1 MSGTIIKSARNTP
14 HAPQDLGPCT
24 QTVAFSHYNNIS
36 AQLPVDPA
44 TGKMVSGD
52 VTAQAR
58 QCLSNLKAIIES
70 IGHVMDDMV
79 KATIFLKEMAD
90 LEAVNAVYREF
101 FPGYLPT
108 RTTLAV
114 AALPLGALV
123 QIDAIISNGEGT
135 FPQDPCP
142 LVKLARNSDKAP
154 HNPLST
160 HTVAFSHY
168 NNIGAQL
175 PVDAAS
181 GQLVAGGIKEQA
193 GQCLHNIKAVLESI
207 DVPFDDIVKVTVY
220 LTDLADLEAVNEVYT
235 TFFPDSAI
243 ARAVAYL
250 PARSVVSA
258 AALPMGARV
267 QMDAVISH
275 GDGTPPQLVED
286 RHNLVIR
293 ARNTDKAPRSPLHC
307 QTVAFSHYNHLS
319 AQLPIDPATGKILAG
334 CIKEQTTQC
343 LSNIKA
349 IVESIG
355 HVMDDIV
362 KVNIQLA
369 NIADLDAVNAVYIKY
384 FPGYLPARTVF
395 GVGEL
400 PAGALVQIDAVMS
413 NAESTPPQA

>member
-44 TGKMVSGD
+44 TSKMVSGD
-52 VTAQAR
+52 VTTQAR

-193 GQCLHNIKAVLESI
+193 GQCLRNIKAVLESI

-293 ARNTDKAPRSPLHC
+293 ARNTDKAPRSPLHT

-334 CIKEQTTQC
+334 CIKEQTARC

-362 KVNIQLA
+362 KVNIQLG
-369 NIADLDAVNAVYIKY
+369 NIADLDAVNAVYTKY

-413 NAESTPPQA
+413 NAESTPPQV

>member
-14 HAPQDLGPCT
+14 HAPQDLGPST

-175 PVDAAS
+175 PVDTAS
-181 GQLVAGGIKEQA
+181 GQLVTGGIKEQA
-193 GQCLHNIKAVLESI
+193 GQCLRNIKAVLESI

-220 LTDLADLEAVNEVYT
+220 LTNLADLDAVNEVYT

-243 ARAVAYL
+243 ARAAAYM
-250 PARSVVSA
+250 PARSVIA
-258 AALPMGARV
+258 ASALPMGALV

-293 ARNTDKAPRSPLHC
+293 PRNTDKAPRSPLHT
-307 QTVAFSHYNHLS
+307 QTVAFSHYNHI
-319 AQLPIDPATGKILAG
+319 AGQLPVDLATGKILTG
-334 CIKEQTTQC
+334 CVREQTAQC
-343 LSNIKA
+343 LSHIKA

-369 NIADLDAVNAVYIKY
+369 DIADLAEVDAIYTKY
-384 FPGYLPARTVF
+384 FPAYLPARTVIA
-395 GVGEL
+395 VREL
-400 PAGALVQIDAVMS
+400 PAGARIQMDAVMS

>member
-1 MSGTIIKSARNTP
+1 MSGTIIKSARNTT

-52 VTAQAR
+52 VSAQAR

-79 KATIFLKEMAD
+79 KTTIFLKEMAD

-135 FPQDPCP
+135 FPQAPCP

-175 PVDAAS
+175 PVEPVS
-181 GQLVAGGIKEQA
+181 GALIGGGIREQA
-193 GQCLHNIKAVLESI
+193 AQCLHNIKVVLEGI
-207 DVPFDDIVKVTVY
+207 DVPFDDIVKVNIY
-220 LTDLADLEAVNEVYT
+220 LTNLADLETVNEVYT

-258 AALPMGARV
+258 AALPMGALV

-334 CIKEQTTQC
+334 CIKEQTAQC

-349 IVESIG
+349 IVESID

-362 KVNIQLA
+362 KVNIQLG
-369 NIADLDAVNAVYIKY
+369 NIEDLEAVNAVYTKY

-395 GVGEL
+395 GVSEL
-400 PAGALVQIDAVMS
+400 PAGALVQMDAVMS

>member
-175 PVDAAS
+175 PVEAAS

-193 GQCLHNIKAVLESI
+193 GQCLRNIKAVLESI

-243 ARAVAYL
+243 ARSVAYL

-293 ARNTDKAPRSPLHC
+293 ARNTDKAPRSPLYT
-307 QTVAFSHYNHLS
+307 QTVAFSHYNHI
-319 AQLPIDPATGKILAG
+319 AGQLPVDLATGKILTG
-334 CIKEQTTQC
+334 CVREQTAQC
-343 LSNIKA
+343 LSHIKA

-369 NIADLDAVNAVYIKY
+369 NIADLAEVDAIYTKY
-384 FPGYLPARTVF
+384 FPAYLPARTVIA
-395 GVGEL
+395 VREM
-400 PAGALVQIDAVMS
+400 PAGARIQMDAVMS

>member
-175 PVDAAS
+175 PVEAAS

-193 GQCLHNIKAVLESI
+193 GQCLRNIKAVLESI

-293 ARNTDKAPRSPLHC
+293 ARNTDKAPQSTLHC

-334 CIKEQTTQC
+334 CIKEQTAQC
-343 LSNIKA
+343 LSHIKA

-362 KVNIQLA
+362 KVNIQLG
-369 NIADLDAVNAVYIKY
+369 NIADLDAVNAVYTKY
-384 FPGYLPARTVF
+384 FPGYLPARTVI
-395 GVGEL
+395 GVSAL
-400 PAGALVQIDAVMS
+400 PAGARIQMDAVMS
-413 NAESTPPQA
+413 NAESTPPQV

>member
-14 HAPQDLGPCT
+14 NAPQDLGPYT
-24 QTVAFSHYNNIS
+24 QSVAFSHYNNIS
-36 AQLPVDPA
+36 AQLPVDPN
-44 TGKMVSGD
+44 TGKMIEGD
-52 VTAQAR
+52 VAAQAR
-58 QCLSNLKAIIES
+58 QCLSNIKAIVES

-79 KATIFLKEMAD
+79 KATIFLKDMGD
-90 LEAVNAVYREF
+90 LEAVNSVYREF

-108 RTTLAV
+108 RTVLAV
-114 AALPLGALV
+114 AGLPLGA
-123 QIDAIISNGEGT
+123 AIQMEALISNGEGT
-135 FPQDPCP
+135 FPQAPCA

-154 HNPLST
+154 QCALST

-181 GQLVAGGIKEQA
+181 GKLVAGGIQEQA
-193 GQCLHNIKAVLESI
+193 AQCLRNIKNVLESI
-207 DVPFDDIVKVTVY
+207 DVPFDDIVKVNIY
-220 LTDLADLEAVNEVYT
+220 LTSLADLEAVGEVYS

-258 AALPMGARV
+258 TALPMGARV

-293 ARNTDKAPRSPLHC
+293 ARNTYKAPRSPLHC
-307 QTVAFSHYNHLS
+307 QSVAFSHYNHI
-319 AQLPIDPATGKILAG
+319 AGQLPIDMATGKVLTG
-334 CIKEQTTQC
+334 CIREQTAQC
-343 LSNIKA
+343 LGHIKT

-355 HVMDDIV
+355 HMMDDIV
-362 KVNIQLA
+362 KVNIQVA
-369 NIADLDAVNAVYIKY
+369 NIADLAEVDAVYTRY
-384 FPGYLPARTVF
+384 FPSYLPARTVI
-395 GVGEL
+395 GVSEL

>member
-1 MSGTIIKSARNTP
+1 MSGTIIKSARNTTN
-14 HAPQDLGPCT
+14 APQTLGPYT

-36 AQLPVDPA
+36 AQLPVDPK

-52 VTAQAR
+52 VKVQAR
-58 QCLSNLKAIIES
+58 QCLNNLKAIIES

-135 FPQDPCP
+135 FPQAPCP
-142 LVKLARNSDKAP
+142 LIKLARNSCRAP
-154 HNPLST
+154 ADPLST

-175 PVDAAS
+175 PVDAAT
-181 GQLVAGGIKEQA
+181 GQLVAGGIQEQA
-193 GQCLHNIKAVLESI
+193 AQCLRNIKNVLESI
-207 DVPFDDIVKVTVY
+207 DVPFDDIVKVTLY
-220 LTDLADLEAVNEVYT
+220 LTSLADLEAINEVYR

-250 PARSVVSA
+250 PARSVIRA
-258 AALPMGARV
+258 TALPLGARV

-286 RHNLVIR
+286 RHNLVIS

-307 QTVAFSHYNHLS
+307 QSVAFSHYNHI
-319 AQLPIDPATGKILAG
+319 AGQLPIDMATGKVLTG
-334 CIKEQTTQC
+334 CVKEQTAQC
-343 LSNIKA
+343 LGHIKT

-362 KVNIQLA
+362 KVNIQVK
-369 NIADLDAVNAVYIKY
+369 NIADLDAVNAIYTKY
-384 FPGYLPARTVF
+384 FPSYLPARTVI
-395 GVGEL
+395 GVSEL

>member
-1 MSGTIIKSARNTP
+1 MAPSSSRQEIPP

-58 QCLSNLKAIIES
+58 QCLSNLRAIIES

-142 LVKLARNSDKAP
+142 LIKLARNSDKAP

-181 GQLVAGGIKEQA
+181 GLLVAGGIKEQA
-193 GQCLHNIKAVLESI
+193 GQCLRNIKAVLESI

-250 PARSVVSA
+250 PASSVVSA
-258 AALPMGARV
+258 AALPMGALV

-293 ARNTDKAPRSPLHC
+293 ARNTDKAPRSPLHT

-334 CIKEQTTQC
+334 CIKEQTALC

-362 KVNIQLA
+362 KVNIQLG
-369 NIADLDAVNAVYIKY
+369 NIADLAEVDAIYTKY
-384 FPGYLPARTVF
+384 FPGYLPARTVI
-395 GVGEL
+395 GVSEL

>member
-1 MSGTIIKSARNTP
+1 MSGTIIKSARNTT

-52 VTAQAR
+52 VSAQAR

-79 KATIFLKEMAD
+79 KTTIFLKEMAD

-135 FPQDPCP
+135 FPQAPCP

-175 PVDAAS
+175 PVEPVS
-181 GQLVAGGIKEQA
+181 GALIGGGIREQA
-193 GQCLHNIKAVLESI
+193 AQCLHNIKVVLEGI
-207 DVPFDDIVKVTVY
+207 DVPFDDIVKVNIY
-220 LTDLADLEAVNEVYT
+220 LTNLADLETVNEVYT

-334 CIKEQTTQC
+334 CIKEQTAQC

-349 IVESIG
+349 IVESID

-362 KVNIQLA
+362 KVNIQLG
-369 NIADLDAVNAVYIKY
+369 NIEDLEAVNAVYTKY

-395 GVGEL
+395 GVSEL
-400 PAGALVQIDAVMS
+400 PAGALVQMDAVMS

>member
-175 PVDAAS
+175 PVEPAS
-181 GQLVAGGIKEQA
+181 GALIGGGIREQA
-193 GQCLHNIKAVLESI
+193 AQCLHNIKAVLEGI

-220 LTDLADLEAVNEVYT
+220 LTNLADLDAVNEVYT

-243 ARAVAYL
+243 ARAAAYM
-250 PARSVVSA
+250 PARSVITAS
-258 AALPMGARV
+258 ALPMGALV

-293 ARNTDKAPRSPLHC
+293 PRNTDKAPRSPLHT
-307 QTVAFSHYNHLS
+307 QTVAFSHYNHI
-319 AQLPIDPATGKILAG
+319 AGQLPVDLATGKILTG
-334 CIKEQTTQC
+334 CVREQTAQC
-343 LSNIKA
+343 LSHIKA

-362 KVNIQLA
+362 KVNIQLG
-369 NIADLDAVNAVYIKY
+369 NIADLDAVNAVYTKY
-384 FPGYLPARTVF
+384 FPGYLPARTVI
-395 GVGEL
+395 GVSEL

>member
-79 KATIFLKEMAD
+79 KATIFLKDISD

-175 PVDAAS
+175 PVEAAS

-193 GQCLHNIKAVLESI
+193 GQCLRNIKHVLESI

-258 AALPMGARV
+258 AALPMGALV

-293 ARNTDKAPRSPLHC
+293 ARNTDKAPRSPLHT

-334 CIKEQTTQC
+334 CIKEQTAQC

-349 IVESIG
+349 IVESIS

-362 KVNIQLA
+362 KVNIQLG
-369 NIADLDAVNAVYIKY
+369 NIADLDAVNAVYTKY
-384 FPGYLPARTVF
+384 FPGYLPARTVI
-395 GVGEL
+395 GVSEL

>member
-1 MSGTIIKSARNTP
+1 MSGIIKSARNTTN
-14 HAPQDLGPCT
+14 APQALGPYT

-36 AQLPVDPA
+36 AQLPVAPK

-52 VTAQAR
+52 VKVQAR
-58 QCLSNLKAIIES
+58 QCLNNLKAIIES
-70 IGHVMDDMV
+70 IGHVMNDMV
-79 KATIFLKEMAD
+79 KTTIFLKEMAD

-193 GQCLHNIKAVLESI
+193 GQCLRNIKAVLESI
-207 DVPFDDIVKVTVY
+207 DVPFDDIVKVNIY
-220 LTDLADLEAVNEVYT
+220 LTSLADLEAVN
-235 TFFPDSAI
+235 
-243 ARAVAYL
+243 
-250 PARSVVSA
+250 
-258 AALPMGARV
+258 
-267 QMDAVISH
+267 
-275 GDGTPPQLVED
+275 
-286 RHNLVIR
+286 
-293 ARNTDKAPRSPLHC
+293 
-307 QTVAFSHYNHLS
+307 
-319 AQLPIDPATGKILAG
+319 
-334 CIKEQTTQC
+334 
-343 LSNIKA
+343 
-349 IVESIG
+349 
-355 HVMDDIV
+355 
-362 KVNIQLA
+362 
-369 NIADLDAVNAVYIKY
+369 
-384 FPGYLPARTVF
+384 
-395 GVGEL
+395 
-400 PAGALVQIDAVMS
+400 
-413 NAESTPPQA
+413 